1 MGREVKSKTRG
12 QLWEGTNE
20 RSKWDKKLRLHPPG
34 HIEGHDDFVHGGV
47 MFGLRGSLKKSW
59 GKKSPIIFM

>member
-20 RSKWDKKLRLHPPG
+20 RSKWVKKLRLHPPV
-34 HIEGHDDFVHGGV
+34 HIEGYNDFVHGGV
-47 MFGLRGSLKKSW
+47 RDSLKKSW